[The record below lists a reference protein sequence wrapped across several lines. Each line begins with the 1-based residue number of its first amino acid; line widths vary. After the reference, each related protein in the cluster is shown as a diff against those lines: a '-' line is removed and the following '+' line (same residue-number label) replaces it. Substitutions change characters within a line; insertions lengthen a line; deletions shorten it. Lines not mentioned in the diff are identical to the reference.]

1 MPSYYYDLCTS
12 IRMMCIQRLFMV
24 RLSKMMP
31 PISIFSV
38 AVSFIMIRIIKSSIT
53 GSTSHHID
61 RNFAHPFCCDKTC
74 DGTLYLWTMVDVLYN
89 NEFKY
94 YLNLKKYVLPHISLY
109 SYKKKGIIVKIVVI
123 TGPILVSYNYLGR
136 AMTFN
141 KLLGKSQTIVCP
153 YKN

>member
-1 MPSYYYDLCTS
+1 
-12 IRMMCIQRLFMV
+12 
-24 RLSKMMP
+24 
-31 PISIFSV
+31 
-38 AVSFIMIRIIKSSIT
+38 
-53 GSTSHHID
+53 
-61 RNFAHPFCCDKTC
+61 
-74 DGTLYLWTMVDVLYN
+74 MVDVLYN